1 MACVRKKLPC
11 VCTMVI
17 FTPQGLITMSSFVS
31 TPSLFFLARAK
42 EKLSACS
49 VDSGTCQSLFLSR
62 RSTSESSSSA
72 DIHTCMYDMVGAHM
86 NEHKEGREQVSVWD
100 ITHTYDLNFTTANE
114 VHVILKWRGS
124 VGLHGIPARNAC
136 CAVCDHARY
145 APCWAS
151 SASASGRS
159 PVISMPWSP
168 IPWARWCSPR
178 SSPAACW

>member
-1 MACVRKKLPC
+1 MSLACLRLGRTAPFGICPHNSTAKRKPAMACVRKKLPC

-42 EKLSACS
+42 EKLSSCS

-100 ITHTYDLNFTTANE
+100 ITHTYDLYFYDGKRNSCHSQMAWLCWSTRNTCTE
-114 VHVILKWRGS
+114 CLLRG
-124 VGLHGIPARNAC
+124 L
-136 CAVCDHARY
+136 
-145 APCWAS
+145 
-151 SASASGRS
+151 
-159 PVISMPWSP
+159 
-168 IPWARWCSPR
+168 
-178 SSPAACW
+178 